1 MRRLDTS
8 RSEEKFAKR
17 VDNLKCDINMGV
29 ENQNKEY
36 YKIVSKVVK
45 EYQPLK
51 ALRHYGYYSVKY

>member
-36 YKIVSKVVK
+36 YKIFQK
-45 EYQPLK
+45 LFRNIN
-51 ALRHYGYYSVKY
+51 L